1 MNLTSRETV
10 KLYRTHN
17 GFEVVAYCGAT
28 RVHYRQVGNTKVA
41 TVSMGTKSYQTIWP
55 LYDDP
60 SDGEIIEQAV
70 RHARTADGTWWL
82 HEHTTTG
89 DE

>member
-17 GFEVVAYCGAT
+17 GVEVVAYCGAT
-28 RVHYRQVGNTKVA
+28 RVHYRQSGNTKVA

-55 LYDDP
+55 LDDDS
-60 SDGEIIEQAV
+60 SDGEMIEQAV
-70 RHARTADGTWWL
+70 RHARIADGKRWL
-82 HEHTTTG
+82 HEYPTTG